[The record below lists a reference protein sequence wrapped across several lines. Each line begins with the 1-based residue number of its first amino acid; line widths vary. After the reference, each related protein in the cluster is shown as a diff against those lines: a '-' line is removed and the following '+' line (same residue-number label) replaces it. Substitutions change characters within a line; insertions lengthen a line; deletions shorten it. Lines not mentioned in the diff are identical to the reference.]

1 MNIKILNEQ
10 EEYKE
15 RSKEMCD
22 MIIKTA
28 MENGSVDNVSCIFIG
43 FKHYFNNINKI
54 FNKEKTNPNEYLN
67 EIECN
72 SIMKTIIDEKSN
84 DTDIEKLLNASSL
97 LSNEPSDEYYKSRT
111 VDPKKTAIQNYK
123 AQMK

>member
-1 MNIKILNEQ
+1 M
-10 EEYKE
+10 
-15 RSKEMCD
+15 
-22 MIIKTA
+22 
-28 MENGSVDNVSCIFIG
+28 
-43 FKHYFNNINKI
+43 
-54 FNKEKTNPNEYLN
+54 N